1 MEIARELQF
10 ESEDEYVDSEEEF
23 SQEKQELLHSWLE
36 NGKYSQNT
44 QPVSKL
50 PEVVVSETEDESDQ
64 ELQFQR
70 ETVDDQEVQ
79 SQDKTMMIN
88 ETLEASDDLIENS
101 QEISPIHE

>member
-64 ELQFQR
+64 ELQLQH
-70 ETVDDQEVQ
+70 ETVDESNQEVQ

-101 QEISPIHE
+101 